1 MLVCYTCF
9 VFFFKQKTAYEM
21 RISDWSSDVCSSDL
35 CDAQPDEMDI
45 AIAVDRLQTATTL
58 EVRRLAARWAGLRSF
73 VADRTIVCGF
83 DAATPGFFWLAAQ
96 GGYGIQTS
104 AAMSRVSGALALGR
118 GLPDDVAALGVTE
131 ADLTPA
137 SRR

>member
-1 MLVCYTCF
+1 
-9 VFFFKQKTAYEM
+9 
-21 RISDWSSDVCSSDL
+21 
-35 CDAQPDEMDI
+35 MDI

-83 DAATPGFFWLAAQ
+83 DAAASGFFWLAAQ

-104 AAMSRVSGALALGR
+104 AAMSRVAGGLAIGR
-118 GLPDDVAALGVTE
+118 
-131 ADLTPA
+131 A
-137 SRR
+137 SCRERECQFVYSAVGTRSIKKQK